1 MIQTQEDELKHLK
14 ANLKLVS
21 NENGQLIAELEELKR
36 KLVTDGD
43 DALRHENAELKAQ
56 IDLFKSNNLVKFLH
70 QFF

>member
-1 MIQTQEDELKHLK
+1 MK